1 MSKRWAFTNK
11 SPTGTIDRI
20 YCVAD
25 PSLQYPT
32 GRWRVHFRNG
42 CDPSYLDSL
51 NGDEFYYYEDKNAYR
66 QAMVNA
72 AELGRTTVGLGSKSD
87 NCCAIM

>member
-11 SPTGTIDRI
+11 SPAGIIDRI

-32 GRWRVHFRNG
+32 GRWMVHFRDG
-42 CDPSYLDSL
+42 RQSSYLDSL
-51 NGDEFYYYEDKNAYR
+51 RADEFYYYEDKNAYR
-66 QAMVNA
+66 EAMVNA
-72 AELGRTTVGLGSKSD
+72 AELGRTTVGLGKSD